1 MQVFKMET
9 KCVLVTVLALSLSV
23 VHGSCPL
30 PGNADIVEGL
40 ESLLPSGDGAAQS
53 YSVFLLSPIRYVCQA
68 VGNRINTF
76 VSVSVIVTYTPNPG
90 AQSRTSIFQLWCN
103 NAAVWEAD
111 ASGGLATPSSSI
123 TDSTPTRTDC
133 VQCRHNWGDDRC
145 RRKPLQ
151 IVLL

>member
-9 KCVLVTVLALSLSV
+9 KCVLVAVIALSLSV

-53 YSVFLLSPIRYVCQA
+53 YRVSLLSPIRYVCQA

-111 ASGGLATPSSSI
+111 ASGGLAAPSSSI
-123 TDSTPTRTDC
+123 TDSTPTRSDC